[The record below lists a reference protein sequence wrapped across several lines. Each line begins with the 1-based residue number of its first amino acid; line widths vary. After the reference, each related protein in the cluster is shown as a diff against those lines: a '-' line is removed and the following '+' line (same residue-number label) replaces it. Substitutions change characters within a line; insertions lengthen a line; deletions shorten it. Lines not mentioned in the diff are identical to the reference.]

1 MNLEALVK
9 GARARGASDLHI
21 EAGQPV
27 VVRVRGE
34 LQKLAE
40 AHSAAETRE
49 AAMALLGEQNWAHLV
64 EQRSFDFSRALG
76 GVRCRVNIFCTSRGI
91 GFALRLLAQTT
102 PTLETLN
109 LLPDLR
115 DFVSNKHG
123 LILVSGSTGSGKS
136 STLAALIQEINLTE
150 RRHIITVE
158 EPIEYT
164 LRSQRAFIRQREVGT
179 HTPSFEQALIDAL
192 REDPDVMMV
201 GEMRHPEVMRLTLSF
216 AETGHLVFATVHS
229 SNAMEALQRI
239 ALSFPPEAQ
248 SVVCAQ
254 LADSL
259 IAVIAQRLVYRPDLR
274 VRVPECEI
282 LAGSP
287 GVRNLIRQGQ
297 FFKLESAV
305 ATGAKDG
312 MYSWERY
319 QQWMQSRTR
328 WHVPGPADRE
338 AAEEPVEAAA
348 ESPFAAG
355 PAASFT
361 AAPRRQPS
369 APATVEEDVITLEPA
384 HEKLAEFVSRLKP
397 LGS

>member
-9 GARARGASDLHI
+9 AARSRGASDLHI

-27 VVRVRGE
+27 VTRVRGE
-34 LQKLAE
+34 LQKLSE

-49 AAMALLGEQNWAHLV
+49 AARTLLGDQNWAHLV

-91 GFALRLLAQTT
+91 GFALRLLAHTT

-115 DFVSNKHG
+115 DLVASKHG
-123 LILVSGSTGSGKS
+123 LILVSGATGSGKS

-229 SNAMEALQRI
+229 SNTMEALQRI

-274 VRVPECEI
+274 VRVPECEV
-282 LAGSP
+282 LTGSP

-297 FFKLESAV
+297 FFKLESAL

-328 WHVPGPADRE
+328 WHVPGPAERDTP
-338 AAEEPVEAAA
+338 EEPIEIGVD
-348 ESPFAAG
+348 SPFAEAPGG
-355 PAASFT
+355 PT
-361 AAPRRQPS
+361 QAPRRAPL
-369 APATVEEDVITLEPA
+369 APAAADEEVITLEPA
-384 HEKLAEFVSRLKP
+384 REKLAVFVSRLKP
-397 LGS
+397 AGS